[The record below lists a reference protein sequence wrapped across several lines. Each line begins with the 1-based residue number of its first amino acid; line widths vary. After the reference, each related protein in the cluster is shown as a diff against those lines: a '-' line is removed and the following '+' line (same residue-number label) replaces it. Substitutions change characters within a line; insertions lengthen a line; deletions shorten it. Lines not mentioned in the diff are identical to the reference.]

1 VAQQPTIQCLP
12 ILHFFVGDDDVRS
25 VYFMAKHISHLFCH
39 LLIVRSNTRQ
49 VVVGQVDKP
58 VAWCSVNYMLAA
70 DTYLVTE
77 EPPGFAF
84 SPDRVYVALSTWQKG
99 LLWRVADL

>member
-1 VAQQPTIQCLP
+1 MSKQ
-12 ILHFFVGDDDVRS
+12 
-25 VYFMAKHISHLFCH
+25 ISHKLRH
-39 LLIVRSNTRQ
+39 LLVVRCDARH
-49 VVVGQVDKP
+49 VDVSQFDNP
-58 VAWCSVNYMLAA
+58 GAGCSVNDMLAA
-70 DTYLVTE
+70 DAYLVTE